1 MCRKC
6 GGDWGTPASDC
17 FVRDHNLVSIQSL
30 DRTSDHPRETQEE
43 GDDERTSFIPNSKL
57 KTKSRRKKI
66 QKVTEILEK
75 YPQIITYHMI

>member
-6 GGDWGTPASDC
+6 GGDWGGPADTC

-30 DRTSDHPRETQEE
+30 ERTEDQPGETQEE
-43 GDDERTSFIPNSKL
+43 EGDEWTQFISSSKA
-57 KTKSRRKKI
+57 KAKSRRKKI
-66 QKVTEILEK
+66 QKLTEILER

>member
-6 GGDWGTPASDC
+6 GGDWGSPADTC

-30 DRTSDHPRETQEE
+30 ERTEDQPGETQEAE
-43 GDDERTSFIPNSKL
+43 ADEKTQFISSSKA
-57 KTKSRRKKI
+57 KAKSRRKKI
-66 QKVTEILEK
+66 QKLTEILER

>member
-6 GGDWGTPASDC
+6 GGDWGSPANKC

-30 DRTSDHPRETQEE
+30 ERTADQPGETQEDGE
-43 GDDERTSFIPNSKL
+43 DEPAPFIPASKA
-57 KTKSRRKKI
+57 KSRGKKI
-66 QKVTEILEK
+66 QKVVEILER